1 MQLRLARLCL
11 DCEEVHDA
19 PQQCPL
25 CASETF
31 AYLTR
36 WVPPAERRSQPRPLE
51 PVRAPSPAPGKP
63 SPGNLRKPSAG
74 NVGKPSPGKMI
85 GYGVVGLGIM
95 GLARWFAL
103 GKKHIEESALKKQIG
118 ELR

>member
-11 DCEEVHDA
+11 DCEEVHDG
-19 PQQCPL
+19 QQCPV

-36 WVPPAERRSQPRPLE
+36 WMPPAERRSQPRQPE
-51 PVRAPSPAPGKP
+51 PPRTPRPA
-63 SPGNLRKPSAG
+63 
-74 NVGKPSPGKMI
+74 KMI

-95 GLARWFAL
+95 GLARWFAQ
-103 GKKHIEESALKKQIG
+103 GRKHIEEAALKKKIG
-118 ELR
+118 ELK

>member
-11 DCEEVHDA
+11 DCEEVHDG
-19 PQQCPL
+19 PQQCPS

-31 AYLTR
+31 AFLTR
-36 WVPPAERRSQPRPLE
+36 WVPPAERRSHVRPLE
-51 PVRAPSPAPGKP
+51 PVRAPGAGKP
-63 SPGNLRKPSAG
+63 VS
-74 NVGKPSPGKMI
+74 GKPSPGKMI

-103 GKKHIEESALKKQIG
+103 GRKHVEESALKKQIG

>member
-11 DCEEVHDA
+11 DCEEIHEA
-19 PQQCPL
+19 QQCPS

-31 AYLTR
+31 AYLSR
-36 WVPPAERRSQPRPLE
+36 WVPAPERRSKPRAIHQPRT
-51 PVRAPSPAPGKP
+51 PSPTA
-63 SPGNLRKPSAG
+63 
-74 NVGKPSPGKMI
+74 VI

-95 GLARWFAL
+95 GLVRWLTL
-103 GKKHIEESALKKQIG
+103 GKKHIEEAASKRNTG

>member
-11 DCEEVHDA
+11 DCEEVHDG
-19 PQQCPL
+19 PQQCPV

-36 WVPPAERRSQPRPLE
+36 WVPPAERRSHPRPLE
-51 PVRAPSPAPGKP
+51 PVRTPSPGKP
-63 SPGNLRKPSAG
+63 SPGKT
-74 NVGKPSPGKMI
+74 SPGKMI

>member
-11 DCEEVHDA
+11 DCEEVHDG
-19 PQQCPL
+19 PQQCPS

-31 AYLTR
+31 AFLTR
-36 WVPPAERRSQPRPLE
+36 WVPPAERRSHARPLE
-51 PVRAPSPAPGKP
+51 PVRAPSA
-63 SPGNLRKPSAG
+63 
-74 NVGKPSPGKMI
+74 GKPSPGKMI

-103 GKKHIEESALKKQIG
+103 GRKRIEETALKKQIG

>member
-11 DCEEVHDA
+11 DCEEVHDG
-19 PQQCPL
+19 QQCPS

-31 AYLTR
+31 AFLTR
-36 WVPPAERRSQPRPLE
+36 WAPPAERRSRARPLE
-51 PVRAPSPAPGKP
+51 PVST
-63 SPGNLRKPSAG
+63 PSAG
-74 NVGKPSPGKMI
+74 KLIPGEPSPGKMI

-103 GKKHIEESALKKQIG
+103 GRKRIEETALKKQIG